1 MKMKTKVCEICGKEF
16 EPVAYGGARK
26 YCFECVPLTT
36 DSAQRTL
43 WKRQAAKRE
52 GVRRLGGCC
61 KKCGESRY
69 HVLDFHHIDPSTKNG
84 TPSRFLA
91 NSQLS
96 LFFNE
101 IELCVLLCS
110 NCHQD
115 FHWNQA
121 QNKEL
126 TLDFYLNNNIE

>member
-1 MKMKTKVCEICGKEF
+1 MKTKVCEICGKEF
-16 EPVAYGGARK
+16 EPVVYGGARK

-36 DSAQRTL
+36 DSAQRTS

-69 HVLDFHHIDPSTKNG
+69 HVLDFHHINPSTKNG
-84 TPSRFLA
+84 TPSKFLA

-96 LFFNE
+96 LFLMKLN
-101 IELCVLLCS
+101 CAYCYVLIAIRTFTGIRLKIK
-110 NCHQD
+110 N
-115 FHWNQA
+115 
-121 QNKEL
+121 
-126 TLDFYLNNNIE
+126 